1 MEEIKKNNAQDI
13 IEKNYDKSFDILSIQ
28 KEMEIENIFLTDQNI
43 KDLKDLNSGYTT
55 VDELVSKAFK
65 EISND
70 EKI

>member
-43 KDLKDLNSGYTT
+43 KDLKDLNAGYTT
-55 VDELVSKAFK
+55 VDELVLKAFK
-65 EISND
+65 EISD